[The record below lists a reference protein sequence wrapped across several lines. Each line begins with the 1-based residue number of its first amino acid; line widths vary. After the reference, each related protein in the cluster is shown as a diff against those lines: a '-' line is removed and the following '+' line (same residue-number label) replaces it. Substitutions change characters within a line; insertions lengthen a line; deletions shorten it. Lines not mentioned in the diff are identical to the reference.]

1 MELIVD
7 TRESHIKDIV
17 NPELNISIKNLDIG
31 DFIFKQDDTIL
42 MLIER
47 KSINDLADSIKSG
60 RYREQKIRILNS
72 GIPRD
77 KIIYLIEGTI
87 NNNLI
92 YNGIPGKTIISSVIN
107 LLIRDNIKVIF
118 TKNIDDTF
126 IWLEKI
132 YDKLNDPKYIH
143 TISDNPNI
151 QYLETIKTVKKQNLD
166 SRNCFLLQLAQIP
179 GVSIKYS
186 DAISKHYPN
195 MVELIKAYN
204 INTDININRLL
215 LSNIQINTSNNKTR
229 KLGKIISTR
238 IYNYLYNIDE

>member
-31 DFIFKQDDTIL
+31 DFIFKQNDTIL
-42 MLIER
+42 ILIER

-60 RYREQKIRILNS
+60 RYREQKLRILNS
-72 GIPRD
+72 GIPLDR
-77 KIIYLIEGTI
+77 IIYLIEGTI
-87 NNNLI
+87 NNNLT
-92 YNGIPGKTIISSVIN
+92 YNGIPGKTLISSIIN

-132 YDKLNDPKYIH
+132 YDKFNDPKYMNN
-143 TISDNPNI
+143 ISDNPHV

-166 SRNCFLLQLAQIP
+166 SKNCFLLQLAQIP
-179 GVSIKYS
+179 GVSIKYA
-186 DAISKHYPN
+186 DAISKHYSS

-204 INTDININRLL
+204 TDINTNRLL
-215 LSNIQINTSNNKTR
+215 LSDIQINTSNNKTR

-238 IYNYLYNIDE
+238 IYNYLYHIDE